1 MKLFQPLNFLEYN
14 SIISALKKYIGKY
27 SNLKPFKE
35 VIFAP
40 ALNSIMSK
48 ERGSSH
54 IYQKFTPSEKDI
66 TGFTR
71 WCKKTNISKEAWL
84 SSFYILKRTTSDTK
98 LRWLQYRILHY
109 IITTNRSVSKFI

>member
-14 SIISALKKYIGKY
+14 SIIGTLKKYINKY

-48 ERGSSH
+48 EKGSSN
-54 IYQKFTPSEKDI
+54 IYQKLIASEKILQVLKD
-66 TGFTR
+66 GV
-71 WCKKTNISKEAWL
+71 KKQT
-84 SSFYILKRTTSDTK
+84 FLKK
-98 LRWLQYRILHY
+98 PGYQVF
-109 IITTNRSVSKFI
+109 NF